1 MVFIYDRGYYHHNIQ
16 SQKGD
21 IMKAIQTGVG
31 GSFFKA
37 VGMLYP
43 KEKRLFEDPY
53 SEKLLPPLFKFLIA
67 PLRSPKRF
75 DRMIQSREKKY
86 HGELGWMLCRT
97 RYIDDVLKN
106 SIAQK
111 NIETVVN
118 LGSGMDCRAYYIPG
132 VENMKY
138 FEVDH
143 PSVIKKKKAKLK
155 KVLGGLPNHV
165 VFVPIDF
172 EKQSLDTELKGAGY
186 NKSSKTLFI
195 WEGVTHYLSKEAN
208 DSTLKYIAQAAP
220 GSSIVFTYVLRSF
233 IDGKEIHEGTEVIY
247 KRFCKKNNPLWIYG
261 LDPADIGTYLSQYS
275 LALVEDIGSDE
286 VKERYMKLVDL
297 DLDVF
302 KIERIALVEV
312 KR

>member
-1 MVFIYDRGYYHHNIQ
+1 
-16 SQKGD
+16 
-21 IMKAIQTGVG
+21 MKAIQTGVG

-53 SEKLLPPLFKFLIA
+53 SEKLLPPLFKFFIA
-67 PLRSPKRF
+67 PMRSPKRF

-111 NIETVVN
+111 KIETVVN

-132 VENMKY
+132 IESTRY

-143 PSVIKKKKAKLK
+143 PSVIKKKKAKMK
-155 KVLGGLPNHV
+155 KILGQLPDHV
-165 VFVPIDF
+165 IFVSIDF
-172 EKQSLDTELKGAGY
+172 EKQGLDTELKGAGY
-186 NKSSKTLFI
+186 NLSSKTLFI

-208 DSTLKYIAQAAP
+208 DSTLKYVAQAAL
-220 GSSIVFTYVLRSF
+220 GSNIVFTYVLQSF

-261 LDPADIGTYLSQYS
+261 LDPADIGNYLSRYS
-275 LALVEDIGSDE
+275 LALIEDIGSDE
-286 VKERYMKLVDL
+286 VREWYMKLVNL
-297 DLDVF
+297 DLEVF
-302 KIERIALVEV
+302 NIERIARAEV

>member
-1 MVFIYDRGYYHHNIQ
+1 
-16 SQKGD
+16 
-21 IMKAIQTGVG
+21 MKAIQTGVG

-53 SEKLLPPLFKFLIA
+53 SEKLLPPLFKFFIA
-67 PLRSPKRF
+67 PMRSPKRF

-86 HGELGWMLCRT
+86 PGELGWMLCRT

-106 SIAQK
+106 SITKKGMKA
-111 NIETVVN
+111 VVN

-132 VENMKY
+132 IESKKY

-155 KVLGGLPNHV
+155 KILGRLPNHV
-165 VFVPIDF
+165 VFVPVDF
-172 EKQSLDTELKGAGY
+172 EKQSLDTELKRAKY
-186 NKSSKTLFI
+186 NLSSKTLFI

-208 DSTLKYIAQAAP
+208 DSTLKYVAQASS
-220 GSSIVFTYVLRSF
+220 GSNIVFTYVLKSF
-233 IDGKEIHEGTEVIY
+233 IDGKEIKEGLEGTY

-261 LDPADIGTYLSQYS
+261 LDPTDIGNYLSQYS
-275 LALVEDIGSDE
+275 LFLIEDIGSDE
-286 VKERYMKLVDL
+286 VKERYMKLVNL
-297 DLDVF
+297 DLEVF
-302 KIERIALVEV
+302 NIERIALAEV